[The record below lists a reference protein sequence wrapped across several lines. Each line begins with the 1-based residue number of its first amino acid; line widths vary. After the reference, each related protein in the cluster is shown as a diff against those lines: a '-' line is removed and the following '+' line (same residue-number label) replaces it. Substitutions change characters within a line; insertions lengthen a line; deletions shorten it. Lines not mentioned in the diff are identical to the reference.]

1 MAKTRAGT
9 STSRRRR
16 GQVTPMV
23 PGLSRYAL
31 RSKTRYAPRRGWRLS
46 QSRRASLMR
55 VCHPLPVLLNASTTS
70 VSRRMLRCSFGEAE
84 GGRPRRRERSSLA
97 VFLPTTSDSTSAAG
111 RARLNQSAVASG
123 ASSSMSSGSG
133 LRGISVPFATVGSA
147 QADHVNR
154 PITRG
159 KHEHVQLIMDQAQ
172 GLEAALTV
180 FLPDVLDDQS
190 RVPLEVVCQG
200 EREAATLDVSLVLGR
215 IEGDRHAGIV
225 PTVYSVAGQKTK
237 IPTSIALTIVSSV
250 SFLGFLMG
258 PPLIGYI
265 SSVTNLRYSYA
276 LIGLFGICIVALASI
291 IRVLK
296 EDKEL
301 TN

>member
-1 MAKTRAGT
+1 M
-9 STSRRRR
+9 
-16 GQVTPMV
+16 
-23 PGLSRYAL
+23 
-31 RSKTRYAPRRGWRLS
+31 S
-46 QSRRASLMR
+46 QSRRASLIR

-180 FLPDVLDDQS
+180 FLSDVLDDQS

-200 EREAATLDVSLVLGR
+200 EREAATLDASLVLGR
-215 IEGDRHAGIV
+215 IEGDRHAVIV
-225 PTVYSVAGQKTK
+225 PTVTVDRNGLAGVKRQPGITGC
-237 IPTSIALTIVSSV
+237 SSGHLTRPAACYRKPPSASNAAQLRRYASLMRRRVGQ
-250 SFLGFLMG
+250 GFG
-258 PPLIGYI
+258 E
-265 SSVTNLRYSYA
+265 R
-276 LIGLFGICIVALASI
+276 
-291 IRVLK
+291 
-296 EDKEL
+296 
-301 TN
+301 